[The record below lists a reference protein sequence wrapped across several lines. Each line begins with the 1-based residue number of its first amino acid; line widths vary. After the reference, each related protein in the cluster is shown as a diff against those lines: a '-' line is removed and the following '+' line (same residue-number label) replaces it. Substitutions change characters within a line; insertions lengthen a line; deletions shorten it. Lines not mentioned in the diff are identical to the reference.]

1 MEMAFSQTLERW
13 QSCGPYDTHWTQTG
27 KRLSLFRF
35 VRCSPFRSQP
45 FSVFTAFSFTFPFRA
60 SILENAGTRRRAQ
73 KTALAQ
79 TKSYTTAKSKMRPAA
94 RPSKQ
99 AIFSRE
105 TTRSLLSRR
114 QESIGERKKTHTNT
128 ALKNNRENAS
138 VLEWGALSW
147 DND

>member
-1 MEMAFSQTLERW
+1 MTPIGL
-13 QSCGPYDTHWTQTG
+13 
-27 KRLSLFRF
+27 KRARGCLSFRF

-114 QESIGERKKTHTNT
+114 QESIGEPKKTHTHKHCVKKQSRKCERSRMGGSQLGQRLT
-128 ALKNNRENAS
+128 ATTAMSRDFL
-138 VLEWGALSW
+138 
-147 DND
+147 